1 MIKFLNRAFGG
12 IVILS
17 LLILITY
24 IGRIPLALGVAAFS
38 YIALH
43 EMDKALKKIDLH
55 LPIKCLYL
63 TNGIIMLAAFINNS
77 DIYIASIVIS
87 VLFLFMY
94 IILTRHYRLYDAFAA
109 AFVMLYVSF
118 LISHILRIKDVSYVW
133 MLYIT
138 AWGSDTFAYLVG
150 SLFGRHKMDW
160 MAHISPNKTIEG
172 SVGGIIGATVLNII
186 YCKEFG
192 LDTYIR
198 EIIIFTIIAAIMSQI
213 GDLIASYIKRQTGI
227 KDFGNLIPGHGGIL
241 DRFDSI
247 MFIAPVLYLF
257 SRI

>member
-1 MIKFLNRAFGG
+1 MIKFFNRAFGG

-24 IGRIPLALGVAAFS
+24 MGRIPLALGVAAFS

-247 MFIAPVLYLF
+247 MFIAPILYLF